1 MQYRFTPYTL
11 LFLSGLV
18 TISLGV
24 YTLIKYRH
32 AKGAK
37 SFAVSMFIVTLW
49 SIPNALEMAAAV
61 LDIKLFMQ
69 TYSILRVW
77 LFSGYTSSYYVLNL
91 PVMRNWELRKN
102 IWLFIIP
109 MITIALVSTDKYH
122 GLVRYNIH
130 LDYSSSF
137 PVIRKQ

>member
-1 MQYRFTPYTL
+1 MQYRFTPYTGL

-61 LDIKLFMQ
+61 LDIKLLCKH
-69 TYSILRVW
+69 TVYCVW
-77 LFSGYTSSYYVLNL
+77 LFSGYTPPIMS
-91 PVMRNWELRKN
+91 
-102 IWLFIIP
+102 
-109 MITIALVSTDKYH
+109 
-122 GLVRYNIH
+122 
-130 LDYSSSF
+130 
-137 PVIRKQ
+137 